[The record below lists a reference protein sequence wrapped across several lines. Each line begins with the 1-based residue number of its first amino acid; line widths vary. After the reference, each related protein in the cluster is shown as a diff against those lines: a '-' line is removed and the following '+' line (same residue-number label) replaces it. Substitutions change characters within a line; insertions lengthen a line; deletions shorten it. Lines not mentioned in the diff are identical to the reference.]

1 MYPKRG
7 ASSVQGLKRDVRK
20 ALTHDSYTDIDMVNA
35 HPCILSQLFK
45 RHNLGPRVF
54 SMDSALLLF
63 VTDKYSVRPNVYAT
77 PGRAAAAAALA
88 MVE

>member
-1 MYPKRG
+1 MTNP
-7 ASSVQGLKRDVRK
+7 
-20 ALTHDSYTDIDMVNA
+20 
-35 HPCILSQLFK
+35 
-45 RHNLGPRVF
+45 GPRVF

>member
-1 MYPKRG
+1 MA
-7 ASSVQGLKRDVRK
+7 ASSLASGSGSDN
-20 ALTHDSYTDIDMVNA
+20 NA
-35 HPCILSQLFK
+35 NPLEGGMT
-45 RHNLGPRVF
+45 NPGPRVF